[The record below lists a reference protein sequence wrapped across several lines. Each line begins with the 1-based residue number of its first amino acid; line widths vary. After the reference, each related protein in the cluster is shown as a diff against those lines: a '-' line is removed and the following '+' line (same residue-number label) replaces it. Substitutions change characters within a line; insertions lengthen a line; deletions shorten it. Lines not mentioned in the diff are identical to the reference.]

1 MESCT
6 CLEVCP
12 VAYSASMTLQ
22 RAALW
27 AIVIAAAMYLL
38 VAGRGLLLPAV
49 LGLVLWYM
57 VDALAD
63 VIERPQL
70 GRLKLPRLIALLAA
84 ICTMG
89 GLLWIVGRTLSRNIS
104 AVAAAAPNYEVR
116 LQHLIDQGARIVG
129 V

>member
-1 MESCT
+1 MPRAYRAGPPDARRDSRT
-6 CLEVCP
+6 RP
-12 VAYSASMTLQ
+12 IAAIAARRTAGAWRGRRVAYSTPMTLQ

-49 LGLVLWYM
+49 LGVALWYM

-70 GRLKLPRLIALLAA
+70 GQLKLPRPIALLAA
-84 ICTMG
+84 ICTM
-89 GLLWIVGRTLSRNIS
+89 
-104 AVAAAAPNYEVR
+104 
-116 LQHLIDQGARIVG
+116 
-129 V
+129 

>member
-1 MESCT
+1 MPKKNLCGHAALPQEYYRYCWRIQ
-6 CLEVCP
+6 VQP
-12 VAYSASMTLQ
+12 ARMGGISMTLQ

-63 VIERPQL
+63 VIERPRI
-70 GRLKLPRLIALLAA
+70 GTVKLPRPLALVAA
-84 ICTMG
+84 ICT
-89 GLLWIVGRTLSRNIS
+89 
-104 AVAAAAPNYEVR
+104 
-116 LQHLIDQGARIVG
+116 
-129 V
+129 